1 MHNIYYK
8 YLTILVENRLDSRN
22 YQRLTWYAYFFCLLH
37 RPFHKIIDFG
47 SMTEEELGEIW
58 FLPSPLFSTHTN
70 RAPLTS
76 HSLFWFT

>member
-8 YLTILVENRLDSRN
+8 HLIILVENRPDPRN
-22 YQRLTWYAYFFCLLH
+22 YQRLTRYAYFFCLLH

-58 FLPSPLFSTHTN
+58 FLPSFYTLPTQN